1 MIGAAGKPRIF
12 EEIHVIEEDGSESCV
27 FTREVDPHMYVLIN
41 IPEDADY
48 VTHVMRVPSSA
59 SDFLA

>member
-1 MIGAAGKPRIF
+1 MRAAGKTRIF

-27 FTREVDPHMYVLIN
+27 FTREVDPRLYVLIN

-48 VTHVMRVPSSA
+48 ATRVVRKPSTVDCFA
-59 SDFLA
+59 